1 MRLAACA
8 DDYHEI
14 RETPMRVA
22 RTTHRIVAALAVAM
36 LAACSGASYDTG
48 PTIPPAGDGHTV
60 TATSSLTFTPSTLS
74 IATGQTVSFA
84 FGAVAHNVLAS
95 ESRSILGAGPDA
107 IAETIRTRNARY
119 QEVLRG

>member
-1 MRLAACA
+1 
-8 DDYHEI
+8 
-14 RETPMRVA
+14 MRVA

-84 FGAVAHNVLAS
+84 FGAVAHNVYFDAKT
-95 ESRSILGAGPDA
+95 GAPADIPGTNANVSVTRTFAAAGTYHYICRIHPSMQG
-107 IAETIRTRNARY
+107 TIVV
-119 QEVLRG
+119 Q